1 MVWFSNIKDL
11 QYYNQQPGVP
21 CYCEEL
27 VYAGDMMLQGAI
39 PAGKG
44 SGNYTISIEVWSPD
58 GLTAYEV
65 ATSYFS
71 YYFFVNPVNGLHY
84 FTARL
89 KSFSPAMCAHQ
100 CFLIR
105 VGVTNTGSPDKYL
118 FANWTERYCV
128 SNCCDTAKGIT
139 VSQNGITTPL
149 PDVPAPLAAGS
160 DSPVSACNEPLI
172 RLITKFDCYDNF
184 TGDYYGD
191 PTQVLSGAKI
201 PFVKVTSMRGRIVRR
216 PREINRE
223 MSYNCKLQSAESTA
237 QYLLEGFEYFPAWK
251 MAEIEGQLHASQI
264 WVDDYKTYRQY
275 QYAGGTPFKQLS
287 KCRELFKLETMLEDC
302 TQRQV
307 FGCGDCA
314 ATTVNFDGT
323 QRAYVIPAAYNG
335 GAFYNES
342 KARVADD
349 FAGLLLY
356 LRAQP
361 GVTAVN
367 DVDTGE
373 LTCGLY
379 RAATVAGNG
388 NLPSY
393 LYFDSPVG
401 SNRVFASTAEH
412 FEDMCQGS
420 GVVCK
425 KPVAGTVSVT
435 DIVCATPVVT
445 AGSVA
450 VIDITAESVM
460 IGSYS
465 AWIVDGASEACVY
478 KNQVTFS
485 ISSENDTITEDPDAP
500 AEDVLINDEVIGVM
514 GGASRPEL
522 IAVLTHDNNGA
533 LPEGAIITI
542 DNRGL
547 IRYTG
552 PATSADSDSV
562 TVAFSNLVYNV

>member
-1 MVWFSNIKDL
+1 MIWFSNIKDL

-27 VYAGDMMLQGAI
+27 VYAGDMMLQGAL
-39 PAGKG
+39 PAGQG

-58 GLTAYEV
+58 GLTTYEV
-65 ATSYFS
+65 ATSYFN
-71 YYFFVNPVNGLHY
+71 YYFFVNPVNGQHY

-89 KSFSPAMCAHQ
+89 KSFSPAMCAHK

-105 VGVTNTGSPDKYL
+105 VGVTNTGSPGTYL

-128 SNCCDTAKGIT
+128 SNCRDTAKGVT
-139 VSQNGITTPL
+139 VGQNGITTTL
-149 PDVPAPLAAGS
+149 PDNGLPAGVPAPGDVATSECG
-160 DSPVSACNEPLI
+160 EPLI

-191 PTQVLSGAKI
+191 PKQILSGAKI

-223 MSYNCKLQSAESTA
+223 ISYNCKLQSAESTV
-237 QYLLEGFEYFPAWK
+237 QYVLEGFEYFPAWK
-251 MAEIEGQLHASQI
+251 MAEIESQLHANQI
-264 WVDDYKTYRQY
+264 WVDDYKTYREY
-275 QYAGGTPFKQLS
+275 QYAGGTPFKLLS
-287 KCRELFKLETMLEDC
+287 KCREIFKLETMLEDC

-307 FGCGDCA
+307 FGCGECDTA
-314 ATTVNFDGT
+314 TVNFDGT
-323 QRAYVIPAAYNG
+323 QRVFVIPGAYNG

-342 KARVADD
+342 KALIADD

-361 GVTAVN
+361 GVTTVN
-367 DVDTGE
+367 DINTNE

-379 RAATVAGNG
+379 RAATISGSG

-393 LYFDSPVG
+393 IYFDSPLAG
-401 SNRVFASTAEH
+401 NRVFASTALH

-420 GVVCK
+420 GAICK
-425 KPVAGTVSVT
+425 KPVNGAVTVT
-435 DIVCATPVVT
+435 DVVCATPV
-445 AGSVA
+445 AGSITVSN
-450 VIDITAESVM
+450 ITAESVI

-465 AWIVDGASEACVY
+465 AWIVDGSSAASVY

-485 ISSENDTITEDPDAP
+485 ISSENDSITADPEAP
-500 AEDVLINDEVIGVM
+500 EEDVLISDEVIGVM
-514 GGASRPEL
+514 GGAGRPEIL
-522 IAVLTHDNNGA
+522 TVLTHANNGV
-533 LPEGAIITI
+533 LPEEAVITI
-542 DNRGL
+542 DSRGL

-552 PATSADSDSV
+552 PATSADGESV
-562 TVAFSNLVYNV
+562 TLTFSHLVYNI